1 MLKKTL
7 TFGALILLPLLV
19 TPMPSQ
25 GSSIDATIV
34 RDWKLD
40 AKPIDMVHT
49 LDNKRVFILGD
60 DSNVHVF
67 TADGIKQGVIKVDK
81 GVTAIDIAPRGEML
95 YLTNSANNTF
105 TSLTVSFTTSIDITG
120 SPFLG
125 NENAPV
131 VLALFSDF
139 Q

>member
-40 AKPIDMVHT
+40 AKPLDMVH
-49 LDNKRVFILGD
+49 ILGD

-67 TADGIKQGVIKVDK
+67 TADGKKQGVIKVDK

-95 YLTNSANNTF
+95 YLTNSTNNTF
-105 TSLTVSFTTSIDITG
+105 TSLTVNFTTPIDITG

-125 NENAPV
+125 NENA
-131 VLALFSDF
+131 DIYMRT
-139 Q
+139 